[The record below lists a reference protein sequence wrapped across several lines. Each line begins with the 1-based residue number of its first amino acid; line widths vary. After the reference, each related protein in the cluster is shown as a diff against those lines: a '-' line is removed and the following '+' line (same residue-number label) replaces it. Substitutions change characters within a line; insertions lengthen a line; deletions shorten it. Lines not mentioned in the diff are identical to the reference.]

1 MDFYDSEHRDNHE
14 ADPYVVENF
23 LAHSEKLKLGEV
35 RTQVLLCVDERAS
48 ANGYH
53 SGDGADKHVYV
64 NVPGAGIGF
73 LSNDD
78 ILHILARSNGLI
90 DIYAHRFCGW
100 GALLFNEFL
109 DNNGENEDFS
119 GHQRVIQS
127 ISEAIY
133 DPDFCKMY
141 NIKLGEEGGL
151 LEEAGLFIANKYN
164 DLLLGRILQVDQEWE
179 EFFQRAFVYGEALN
193 LKNRIEDYYQMAMA
207 GGYPYLPDKLNINV
221 LIDPLEGAPHH
232 HIANAAVINCTS
244 RSMTSRFQVDG
255 ADAFFADVDDNNIL
269 QVLDLIFKIMEGD
282 HSDTSNTRHKAYIF
296 CDGEVQLKYLQ
307 AILKDLLGD
316 NRDIFLYLVV
326 E

>member
-1 MDFYDSEHRDNHE
+1 MNYDTDPQQILE
-14 ADPYVVENF
+14 ADPLVVENF
-23 LAHSEKLKLGEV
+23 LTHSERLTLGEV
-35 RTQVLLCVDERAS
+35 RTQILLCVDERAS

-53 SGDGADKHVYV
+53 SGDSADQHVYV

-119 GHQRVIQS
+119 GHQRVVQS

-133 DPDFCKMY
+133 DPEFGKMY

-151 LEEAGLFIANKYN
+151 LEEAGLFIGNKYN
-164 DLLLGRILQVDQEWE
+164 DLVSGRTLEVDKEWE

-193 LKNRIEDYYQMAMA
+193 LKHRIEDYYLMVSE
-207 GGYPYLPDKLNINV
+207 GGYPYLPDVLNVNV
-221 LIDPLEGAPHH
+221 LIDPLEGAPHN
-232 HIANAAVINCTS
+232 HIANAAVINCTD
-244 RSMTSRFQVDG
+244 RSITSRFQVDG
-255 ADAFFADVDDNNIL
+255 ADAFFADVDNRNVE

-282 HSDTSNTRHKAYIF
+282 HSDTKDTRHKAYVF
-296 CDGEVQLKYLQ
+296 CNDAQYEYLSM
-307 AILKDLLGD
+307 LLQTLVGD
-316 NRDIFLYLVV
+316 NRDIFLYRI
-326 E
+326 

>member
-1 MDFYDSEHRDNHE
+1 MNYDTDPQQILE
-14 ADPYVVENF
+14 ADPLVVENF
-23 LAHSEKLKLGEV
+23 LTHSERLTLGEV
-35 RTQVLLCVDERAS
+35 RTQILLCVDERAS

-53 SGDGADKHVYV
+53 SGDSADQHVYV

-119 GHQRVIQS
+119 GHQRVVQS

-133 DPDFCKMY
+133 DPEFGKMY